1 VQGNHDPAM
10 DAGELLWI
18 PLRVECPDGLT
29 DQIRG
34 VTYVQSEIVALCFK
48 PIHLIPC
55 YPRLSATD
63 LDGDVDQEGS
73 RVGSRQWR
81 RFAPLASC
89 VLPKTNEGGLCG
101 QRIHPQTSVVGHP
114 LGDPIPRGGHAPRTG
129 RPIHR

>member
-1 VQGNHDPAM
+1 M

-48 PIHLIPC
+48 PIYLIPC
-55 YPRLSATD
+55 HPRLSATD
-63 LDGDVDQEGS
+63 LDGDMGQERS

-81 RFAPLASC
+81 RFAPLPRVCSRRRTRAACAVNAYTRRRPLSATRQ
-89 VLPKTNEGGLCG
+89 VIPFQEVAMHPG
-101 QRIHPQTSVVGHP
+101 QV
-114 LGDPIPRGGHAPRTG
+114 APSIGER
-129 RPIHR
+129 